1 MTVDAHRNVFGS
13 QDDGTEVA
21 QFRLRHGS
29 LSVDIIEY
37 GARLQQIFWHHD
49 SGHLQKLIWGFEDL
63 SSYERDEQ
71 YLGAVIGP
79 VANRLK
85 NATYRDGQSMIVVEP
100 NWGCHQLH
108 GGTLGL
114 HQQIWRGE
122 LVSDHRGPA
131 LELTTTHADGTD
143 GYPGNLFVKAKYVLA
158 ESGRLHIELLAKC
171 DQRRIVS
178 LTTHPYFQLSETG
191 EDQLLSLFS
200 ERYLAV
206 DQSQIPTGRIHSSR
220 ELFGHPFSAE
230 RLDGLSL
237 DHTFIFDGDRKSALA
252 ELQSEAVTLRVFANQ
267 PALQVYI
274 ARKEKQGAAVCF
286 EPHGYVNA
294 PNQEDFPSILLT
306 PGQRYDNQICYVF
319 SETQSPKQTR

>member
-49 SGHLQKLIWGFEDL
+49 SGHLQKLIWSFEDL
-63 SSYERDEQ
+63 SSYQRDEQ

-85 NATYRDGQSMIVVEP
+85 NATYRDGQSIIVVEP

-131 LELTTTHADGTD
+131 LELATTHADGTD

-158 ESGRLHIELLAKC
+158 ESGRLHIELSAKC

-178 LTTHPYFQLSETG
+178 LTTYPYFQLSETG

-220 ELFGHPFSAE
+220 ELFGRPFSTQC
-230 RLDGLSL
+230 LDGLSL
-237 DHTFIFDGDRKSALA
+237 DHTFIFDDDRKSALA
-252 ELQSEAVTLRVFANQ
+252 ELQSEALTLRVFANQ

-274 ARKEKQGAAVCF
+274 ARKEKKGTAVCF

-294 PNQEDFPSILLT
+294 PNQEDFPSIMLT
-306 PGQRYDNQICYVF
+306 PGQCYDNQICYVF

>member
-49 SGHLQKLIWGFEDL
+49 SGHLQKLIWGLEDL

-85 NATYRDGQSMIVVEP
+85 NATYRDGQSMVVVEP

-158 ESGRLHIELLAKC
+158 ESGRLHIELLANC

-220 ELFGHPFSAE
+220 ELFGRPFSTQC
-230 RLDGLSL
+230 LDGLSL
-237 DHTFIFDGDRKSALA
+237 DHTFIFDDDRKSALA
-252 ELQSEAVTLRVFANQ
+252 QLQSEALTLRVFANQ

-274 ARKEKQGAAVCF
+274 ARKEKQGTAVCF

-294 PNQEDFPSILLT
+294 PNQEDFPSIMLT
-306 PGQRYDNQICYVF
+306 PGECYDNQICYVF
-319 SETQSPKQTR
+319 SEAHSPQ

>member
-1 MTVDAHRNVFGS
+1 MTVDAHRNVFGY

-49 SGHLQKLIWGFEDL
+49 SGHLQKLIWGLEDL

-79 VANRLK
+79 VANRLE

-108 GGTLGL
+108 GGAQGL
-114 HQQIWRGE
+114 HQQTWRGQ
-122 LVSDHRGPA
+122 LVSDDRGPA

-143 GYPGNLFVKAKYVLA
+143 GYPGNLFVTAKYVLA
-158 ESGRLHIELLAKC
+158 EHSQLHLELSAHC

-178 LTTHPYFQLSETG
+178 LTAHPYFQLSETG
-191 EDQLLSLFS
+191 KDQRLSIFS

-206 DQSQIPTGRIHSSR
+206 DKDQIPTGRIQSSR
-220 ELFGHPFSAE
+220 ELFGRPCSTRRVTE
-230 RLDGLSL
+230 LSL
-237 DHTFIFDGDRKSALA
+237 DHTFIFDGERKSALA
-252 ELQSEAVTLRVFANQ
+252 ELRSEALRLPVAVTSVARVCRVLSLYSVIWN
-267 PALQVYI
+267 PMV
-274 ARKEKQGAAVCF
+274 AA
-286 EPHGYVNA
+286 
-294 PNQEDFPSILLT
+294 
-306 PGQRYDNQICYVF
+306 
-319 SETQSPKQTR
+319 

>member
-1 MTVDAHRNVFGS
+1 MTVDAHRNVFGY

-49 SGHLQKLIWGFEDL
+49 SGHLQKLIWSFEDL

-85 NATYRDGQSMIVVEP
+85 NATYRDGQSIIVVEP

-158 ESGRLHIELLAKC
+158 ESGRLHIELSAKC

-220 ELFGHPFSAE
+220 ELFGRPFSTQC
-230 RLDGLSL
+230 LDGLSL
-237 DHTFIFDGDRKSALA
+237 DHTFIFDDDRKSALA
-252 ELQSEAVTLRVFANQ
+252 ELQSEALTLRVFANQ

-274 ARKEKQGAAVCF
+274 ARKEKQGTAVCF

-294 PNQEDFPSILLT
+294 PNQEDFPSIMLT
-306 PGQRYDNQICYVF
+306 PGQCYDNQICYVF